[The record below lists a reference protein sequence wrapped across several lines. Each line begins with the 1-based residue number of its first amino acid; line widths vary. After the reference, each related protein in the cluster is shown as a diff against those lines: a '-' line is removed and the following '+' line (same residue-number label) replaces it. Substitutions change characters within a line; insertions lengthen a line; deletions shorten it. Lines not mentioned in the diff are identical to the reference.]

1 LGVSRS
7 RLATRLERAARIC
20 LDSSILI
27 YHLEEVEPYVGLT
40 EEIVARVAAGQL
52 EAVISAATVTELL
65 VKPFADG
72 RADRVAECE
81 AFLHS
86 FPNLRILPLEER
98 TAREAARLRGQYHL
112 KTPDSLIAASGLDAS
127 ADTLIT
133 NDSAWDRLKAEGL
146 TVINLESFLKK

>member
-7 RLATRLERAARIC
+7 RLATRLERAAKIC

-27 YHLEEVEPYVGLT
+27 YHLEEVEPYVVLT
-40 EEIVARVAAGQL
+40 EEIVARVAAGRL
-52 EAVISAATVTELL
+52 EAVISAVTVTELL

-86 FPNLRILPLEER
+86 FPNLKILLLEES

-112 KTPDSLIAASGLDAS
+112 KTPDALIAATGLKAL

-133 NDSAWDRLKAEGL
+133 NDGNWDRLKAEGL
-146 TVINLESFLKK
+146 TVINLESFFKK